1 MPARLTGPCL
11 ACGWLQVW
19 YDEARERSGDGSYL
33 SLWRPVPAAGYIPM
47 GLVAGLGP
55 YPPSPSLRI
64 R

>member
-1 MPARLTGPCL
+1 M
-11 ACGWLQVW
+11 W